1 MPTTTA
7 DRYHKILLTEDEIK
21 QVLYCMESMASDYT
35 DETTEDYEDWCS
47 ALDALQKP
55 EVS

>member
-21 QVLYCMESMASDYT
+21 QILYCMESMASDYT